1 MAWEIAGLDFSL
13 PAAGNLSAN
22 QYFIVKVDS
31 SGNAAACGDG
41 QPAIGVLQ
49 NEPDAAGKAASI
61 RFAGISKVVAG
72 AALAAGAQVASNAS
86 GKAVTAATGKNVLGI
101 ALAAAS
107 GDGVIIPVALTHNG
121 ISA

>member
-1 MAWEIAGLDFSL
+1 MAWEIEGLDFTL
-13 PAAGNLSAN
+13 PAAADLSAN

-31 SGNAAACGDG
+31 SGSAALAGDG
-41 QPAIGVLQ
+41 EPAIGVLQ

-72 AALAAGAQVASNAS
+72 AAVSAGAQVAPNAS
-86 GKAVTAATGKNVLGI
+86 GKAVTAATGKNILGI

-107 GDGVIIPVALTHNG
+107 GDGVIIPVALTYSG

>member
-1 MAWEIAGLDFSL
+1 MAWEIEGLDFTL
-13 PAAGNLSAN
+13 PAAADLSAN

-31 SGNAAACGDG
+31 SGSAALAGDG

-72 AALAAGAQVASNAS
+72 AAVSAGAQVAPNAS
-86 GKAVTAATGKNVLGI
+86 GKAVTAATGKNILGI

-107 GDGVIIPVALTHNG
+107 GDGVIIPVALTYNG

>member
-1 MAWEIAGLDFSL
+1 MAWEIEGLDFTL
-13 PAAGNLSAN
+13 PAAADLSAN

-31 SGNAAACGDG
+31 SGSAALAGDG
-41 QPAIGVLQ
+41 EPAIGVLQ

-72 AALAAGAQVASNAS
+72 AAVSAGAQVTPNAS
-86 GKAVTAATGKNVLGI
+86 GKAITAATGKNILGV

-107 GDGVIIPVALTHNG
+107 GDGVIIPVALTYNG